1 MGVQR
6 FVGSNNRE
14 AMGRV
19 RAALGDDALIL
30 ANRATD
36 QGVEILALAGDDAA
50 GYASSPPAA
59 PAGRRE
65 AAPRQQ
71 ARPGAPR
78 PSATAGDRARPD
90 PAERGPTRP
99 DDLTEQL
106 LREVRDMREQL
117 ARRAPQASD
126 GDRHGALRR
135 RLLGAGFS
143 VVFSDPLL
151 AGLPPELRHAEQAAD
166 WLQRQLQRRLSVAA
180 PGDLDQPGV
189 TALVGPTG
197 VGKTTTAAKLA
208 ARLAH
213 RHGPGR
219 VALVSADSYRIGAR
233 DQLRIYADLLGVA
246 LYSLEEGEPLD
257 SLAEQLADRPWV
269 VVDTIG
275 MSQRDARLGEQLR
288 QLSGAVRVRPVLLL
302 NAASQGETLE
312 EVVTVYRGTART
324 AGLAL
329 DDAIIS
335 KQDEASRLGPVLDA
349 AIRHELRLH
358 FVCRGQRVPEDMVA
372 AEAAGLVDDALA
384 LTGDGDDDGRPGAP
398 GWTRRLLA
406 QGRALDAAVSLLRE
420 GAPGFGALERRWQG
434 RAPAPGD
441 AAGGTPSVRLW
452 QGGSR
457 PAPVLDLDEQGLP
470 IGVPAGAPAGGA
482 ARLLPAPPDPA
493 LWRALQASG
502 ENWLAVARGTSRVW
516 HDGRRLPLSECQPLA
531 GPWDSL
537 MVRHRGRAAQLRLR
551 RLDLAAGPA
560 RRGQDA
566 PFTALLCAWFG
577 EIRDLDS
584 GRSLGRR
591 YWLAPLGQSRE
602 CDTGLLLTQLRCE
615 EWPALRARATGRT
628 GDPADDALA
637 GDLAALAI
645 RLDQD
650 NSDWALDLR
659 AQLLSLAGTRRRTAR
674 TLLQALLQ
682 LFSARRDL
690 QRIGAAPGGGGH
702 A

>member
-36 QGVEILALAGDDAA
+36 QGVEILALAEDDAS
-50 GYASSPPAA
+50 GYSSSP
-59 PAGRRE
+59 E
-65 AAPRQQ
+65 APRV
-71 ARPGAPR
+71 APEPANR
-78 PSATAGDRARPD
+78 ER
-90 PAERGPTRP
+90 PAERGLAEPDRTRP
-99 DDLTEQL
+99 DPTERPDLTEQL

-117 ARRAPQASD
+117 NRRAPVAGDD
-126 GDRHGALRR
+126 GPRPALRR

-143 VVFSDPLL
+143 ALFSDPLL
-151 AGLPPELRHAEQAAD
+151 DGLPPELRSAEPAAD

-180 PGDLDQPGV
+180 PGDLEQPGV

-208 ARLAH
+208 ARLAR
-213 RHGPGR
+213 RHGAER

-246 LYSLEEGEPLD
+246 LYSLDEGEHLD
-257 SLAEQLADRPWV
+257 RLAGQLADTPWV

-288 QLSGAVRVRPVLLL
+288 QLNGRLRVRPVLLL

-335 KQDEASRLGPVLDA
+335 KQDEASRLGPVLDTA
-349 AIRHELRLH
+349 LRYHLRLH

-372 AEAAGLVDDALA
+372 ADAAGLVDDALA
-384 LTGDGDDDGRPGAP
+384 LTGDGGEDDQPGAA
-398 GWTRRLLA
+398 GWTRRVLA
-406 QGRALDAAVSLLRE
+406 QGRALDAAVSLLRD
-420 GAPGFGALERRWQG
+420 GAPDFTAIEDQWHG
-434 RAPAPGD
+434 RSPTGQSAAEQAPI
-441 AAGGTPSVRLW
+441 RFW
-452 QGGSR
+452 QGGAR
-457 PAPVLDLDEQGLP
+457 PAPALALDDHGLP
-470 IGVPAGAPAGGA
+470 IGVPAATLAGEPVAGA
-482 ARLLPAPPDPA
+482 AQLLPAPPDAA
-493 LWRALQASG
+493 LWRALQESG
-502 ENWLAVARGTSRVW
+502 QPWLAAARGNSRVW
-516 HDGRRLPLSECQPLA
+516 HRGRRLPLSECYPLA

-551 RLDLAAGPA
+551 RLDLAASPA
-560 RRGQDA
+560 RRGDGA

-584 GRSLGRR
+584 GRLLGRR
-591 YWLAPLGQSRE
+591 YWQAPSGQSRE
-602 CDTGLLLTQLRCE
+602 QDSALLRHLLRCE
-615 EWPALRARATGRT
+615 EWPALRERAAGQI
-628 GDPADDALA
+628 DAALEQGEGAAGLA
-637 GDLAALAI
+637 GALAALAI

-659 AQLLSLAGTRRRTAR
+659 AQLLSLTGTRRRSAA
-674 TLLQALLQ
+674 ALLKALVQ
-682 LFSARRDL
+682 LFRARRDL
-690 QRIGAAPGGGGH
+690 QRIGAAPGGTID

>member
-36 QGVEILALAGDDAA
+36 QGVEILALAEDDAS
-50 GYASSPPAA
+50 GYASSPRAASAPAGPRPAA
-59 PAGRRE
+59 PGERPAP
-65 AAPRQQ
+65 AAPVT
-71 ARPGAPR
+71 
-78 PSATAGDRARPD
+78 TAA
-90 PAERGPTRP
+90 GP
-99 DDLTEQL
+99 DLTEQL
-106 LREVRDMREQL
+106 LREVRDMRDQL
-117 ARRAPQASD
+117 NRRAPAAGEGGPRSV
-126 GDRHGALRR
+126 LRR
-135 RLLGAGFS
+135 RLRGAGFS
-143 VVFSDPLL
+143 AEFSEPLL
-151 AGLPPELRHAEQAAD
+151 AALPPEARHAQQADD

-189 TALVGPTG
+189 IALIGPTG

-213 RHGPGR
+213 RHGAER
-219 VALVSADSYRIGAR
+219 VALVSADNYRIGAR

-246 LYSLEEGEPLD
+246 LYSLDENQPLD
-257 SLAEQLADRPWV
+257 SLAGSLADRPWV

-288 QLSGAVRVRPVLLL
+288 QLSGAVAVRPVLLL

-312 EVVTVYRGTART
+312 EVVAVYRGTART

-335 KQDEASRLGPVLDA
+335 KQDEASRLGPVLDT
-349 AIRHELRLH
+349 AIRHGLRLH

-372 AEAAGLVDDALA
+372 ADPAGLVDDALA
-384 LTGDGDDDGRPGAP
+384 LTGDGGEDNQPGAA
-398 GWTRRLLA
+398 GWTRRVLA
-406 QGRALDAAVSLLRE
+406 QGRALEAAVSLLRE
-420 GAPGFGALERRWQG
+420 GAPGFHDLEQRWRGGAPQ
-434 RAPAPGD
+434 PGHQHQV
-441 AAGGTPSVRLW
+441 TPSARLW
-452 QGGSR
+452 RGGARLS
-457 PAPVLDLDEQGLP
+457 PVLALDTAGLP
-470 IGVPAGAPAGGA
+470 LGVPATASTAAAQDGA
-482 ARLLPAPPDPA
+482 ARLLPAPPDAA
-493 LWRALQASG
+493 LWRTLQGNG
-502 ENWLAVARGTSRVW
+502 EAWLAAARANNRVW
-516 HDGRRLPLSECQPLA
+516 YRGRRLPLSECYPLA

-537 MVRHRGRAAQLRLR
+537 MVRHRGRPAQLRLR
-551 RLDLAAGPA
+551 RLDLAASPATRGPA
-560 RRGQDA
+560 GSGEAA

-577 EIRDLDS
+577 ELRDLDS

-591 YWLAPLGQSRE
+591 YWLAPAGQSRA
-602 CDTGLLLTQLRCE
+602 CDSGLLRTLLRCE
-615 EWPALRARATGRT
+615 EWPALTERAAGWLGE
-628 GDPADDALA
+628 GDHAMA

-650 NSDWALDLR
+650 DSDWALDLR

-674 TLLQALLQ
+674 SLLQALLR

-690 QRIGAAPGGGGH
+690 QRLGAVPGGGVD

>member
-36 QGVEILALAGDDAA
+36 QGVEILALADGDTS
-50 GYASSPPAA
+50 GYSTSPPAA
-59 PAGRRE
+59 AAGAGRAPAITAE
-65 AAPRQQ
+65 PPAPAAP
-71 ARPGAPR
+71 APR
-78 PSATAGDRARPD
+78 AAGP
-90 PAERGPTRP
+90 
-99 DDLTEQL
+99 DLTEQL

-117 ARRAPQASD
+117 NRRAPDADS
-126 GDRHGALRR
+126 GGPRPALRR

-143 VVFSDPLL
+143 AEFSDPLL
-151 AGLPPELRHAEQAAD
+151 AALPPEARQAAQADD
-166 WLQRQLQRRLSVAA
+166 WLQRQLRRRLSVAA

-189 TALVGPTG
+189 IALIGPTG

-208 ARLAH
+208 ARLAR
-213 RHGPGR
+213 RHGPER
-219 VALVSADSYRIGAR
+219 VALVSADNYRIGAR

-246 LYSLEEGEPLD
+246 LYSLDDGQHLD
-257 SLAEQLADRPWV
+257 SLAGPLADRPWV

-312 EVVTVYRGTART
+312 EVATVYRGTART

-335 KQDEASRLGPVLDA
+335 KQDEASRLGPVLDT
-349 AIRHELRLH
+349 AIRHDLRLH
-358 FVCRGQRVPEDMVA
+358 FVCRGQRVPEDIVPA
-372 AEAAGLVDDALA
+372 DAAGLVDDALA
-384 LTGDGDDDGRPGAP
+384 LTGDGGDDNQPGAA
-398 GWTRRLLA
+398 GWTRRVLA
-406 QGRALDAAVSLLRE
+406 QSRALDAAVSLLRE
-420 GAPGFGALERRWQG
+420 GAPGFDNLERRWHG
-434 RAPAPGD
+434 GAPAFARQHGD
-441 AAGGTPSVRLW
+441 ASPVSLW
-452 QGGSR
+452 QGGAR
-457 PAPVLDLDEQGLP
+457 PSPALALDAGGLP
-470 IGVPAGAPAGGA
+470 LGVPATLSDTDQRDDA
-482 ARLLPAPPDPA
+482 ARLLAAPPDAA
-493 LWRALQASG
+493 LWRSLQRDG
-502 ENWLAVARGTSRVW
+502 QPWLAAARGNSRVW
-516 HDGRRLPLSECQPLA
+516 CLGRRLPLSECYPLA
-531 GPWDSL
+531 SPWDSL

-551 RLDLAAGPA
+551 RLDLAASPTG
-560 RRGQDA
+560 RGDGA

-577 EIRDLDS
+577 ELRDLDS
-584 GRSLGRR
+584 GRLLGRR
-591 YWLAPLGQSRE
+591 YWLAPVGQSRE
-602 CDTGLLLTQLRCE
+602 CDTGLLRTLLRCD
-615 EWPALRARATGRT
+615 EWPALRERAAGWL
-628 GDPADDALA
+628 GDLAEGDHAMA

-659 AQLLSLAGTRRRTAR
+659 AQLLSLAGTRRRSAR
-674 TLLQALLQ
+674 TLLQALLR
-682 LFSARRDL
+682 LFSARQDL
-690 QRIGAAPGGGGH
+690 QRIGALAGGAGD